1 MANPGV
7 GTKFASVNLNKSY
20 GQPSHHHSSHSSS
33 YASSRSR
40 PSGHGGGGGVMV
52 VLSRPRS
59 SQKAGPKLS
68 VPPPLNLPSL
78 RKEHEKFDSLG
89 LGGGPAGGGVSGS
102 GSRPTS
108 SGMGWTKPA
117 AAALQETKPFGEQTV
132 DGFDNALRPVD
143 GFSRGSSAYMPPS
156 ARSAVVGGSPATS
169 AAALAHPSGEK
180 VAVLRGEDFPSLR
193 ATLSSGPPQ
202 KLKEN
207 LNPKHKQSVSD
218 NLSTEQTDGSR
229 LTSHVDIQS
238 QFHPSHGSV
247 SNGLSEDG
255 IETQSFRSSYAS
267 DYDRKQE
274 DYFLGPLPIVRLK
287 PRSDWADD
295 ERDTSHGLTDRSR
308 EARDHVFSKNEA
320 YWDRDFDLPRV
331 GAMPHRPALN
341 FDKWGQRDNE
351 TGKVSSSEV
360 PKLNP
365 VRASSRE
372 GREGNSWRNSTLS
385 KEGFAVQGVGN
396 EKNGVGVRPSSMNRE
411 AWKDNKYI
419 PSTFQDNLYDDFRK
433 REMGYGQK
441 GRQSWNNTMDS
452 YNGRG
457 PERNVRDTFAGNEQ
471 YNRYSS
477 VSVQSSVSKSSSSVG
492 AKGLPADDPL
502 LNFNREKRT
511 LTKSEKSFLED
522 PFMKDFGAS
531 GFDGRDLFS
540 ASLVGMVKKKKEV
553 PKQMDFHDPARESFE
568 AEIEK
573 VQRMQ
578 EQERQRNIEEHE
590 RALELARREEEERLR
605 QIREQEERQRRLEEE
620 AREAAWRAEQEQI
633 EALRKAEEQKVAR
646 EEEKRRILLEEER
659 RKQAAKQKLLELEER
674 IARRKAEAARVDNDS
689 LAVADEKMAGIGEEK
704 DASRHTDVGNWD
716 DGERVV
722 EGILTSGSSISS
734 SLNKSLE
741 TSSRPQFPRD
751 SSSSFVDRGKPGN
764 SWRRDVYENERNS
777 IFYLH
782 GQGNGPNSPSRDSPI
797 GGKPLMRKE
806 FDGGA
811 GFMTSRASNK
821 GGFVGAH
828 LDEYANAKGQRWN
841 EPGNGDHLSR
851 NTEIDSDFPDNL
863 ERFSDG
869 WTPGRSHGNMFSAY
883 PEHHYPNSES
893 DGSYAVGRSRYS
905 VRQPRVL
912 PPPSLTSVP
921 KTYRDVNAH
930 PNPAAVQANDIPT
943 GYDDAYQRNSGQPEV
958 VGALSDSKE
967 NEDHIVESPTVP
979 RCDSQSSLSVS
990 SPPSSPTHL
999 SHDDLEDSGASPA
1012 ILASVEGKNGP
1023 LSGQQN
1029 EAAVN
1034 SARAGNENV
1043 VSSTCAFSS
1052 GDDEEWT
1059 TENHEQFQ
1067 EQEEYDEDENYQEE
1081 DEVHEGEDNVALN
1094 QEFENMNL
1102 EEKGLPHMM
1111 DNLVLGFDEG
1121 VQVGMPNDEF
1131 ERTLKGEETSF
1142 VAQASSGA
1150 LEEHVCFGNA
1160 CSDGRSLQPVNS
1172 KANLNDPSAFQ
1183 DSDKTMQDLGIES
1196 SKAQTSIVS
1205 EGLDNARAS
1214 NNDLS
1219 AHHSK
1224 LTSVTSAPYL
1234 PSDLSNMSNAAS
1246 APSQVEL
1253 PVKLQFGLFT
1263 GPSLIPSPVPA
1274 IQIGSIQMPLH
1285 LHPHVGAP
1293 HSHMHPS
1300 QPPLFQF
1307 GQLRYTSPISQGMMP
1322 VGPQSMSFIQPSIPS
1337 EFSFNHHPGGPMP
1350 HQTGPDVI
1358 DGFVKSEIRSPAV
1371 DNQSSNLSRVNLSQG
1386 SLPSAENMAGI
1397 NESQTRIPHDSESS
1411 TRTSTGFQM
1420 DERGQQPLV
1429 VKSSGTLSNAR
1440 DSEGQP
1446 HGRDVSLH
1454 LASTEKDFEESK
1466 AHYPA
1471 SVRRGKRYAFVVKGS
1486 GSKSSGPAPRL
1497 NHPENSGF
1505 QRRPRRNI
1513 QRTEF
1518 RVRVSGEKGL
1528 SSGLVSSDQ
1537 FCSDSKSNINGTGTG
1552 TSVKSGPRKV
1562 FSYRAGKQAVESICM
1577 SSATDLSQDV
1587 DSGGR
1592 VIKVDGKESAKISGQ
1607 SHLKRNVCSGEEV
1620 DAPLHSGIIRVFEQ
1634 PGIEAPSD
1642 EDDFIEVRSKRQML
1656 NDRREQREKEIKAK
1670 SRVAKMPRKPRSASH
1685 GAEAKDNYSRGTLP
1699 IIEAE
1704 NSSHSDFVSEGN
1716 GMPKIEISSG
1726 SMSQPLA
1733 PIGTPPL
1740 KIDAQPD
1747 LRSETSRS
1755 LQMSLPAVSGG
1766 GKNLGA
1772 AVMFESKNKV
1782 LNNVQTSLGNAQ
1794 TSQQVMALTQRQLDE
1809 AMKPQQFDSQASGG
1823 DLTVNFN
1830 KPSLSTSSI
1839 LTREKPFSSVA
1850 SPVNSLLAGEKI
1862 QFGAVTS
1869 PTVLPPSSRALSHGI
1884 GHCSSISNM
1893 QISHN
1898 PAGSDHDCSLFYNKE
1913 KHGDGSHD
1921 NLEDCEAEAEA
1932 EAAAS
1937 AVAVAAISS
1946 DEIAVNGLG
1955 TSISVSEARSFG
1967 AVDIDGI
1974 AAVSFAGVASNQQ
1987 SAGKA
1992 RSEEPLSVSL
2002 PADLSVETPPIS
2014 LWPPLPALQNSS
2026 QMLSHFPGG
2035 PPPHFPF
2042 YEMNPMMGGPV
2053 FAFGPHDES
2062 ASNTHPESQ
2071 KSSMQASGP
2080 ISSWQQCHSGVDSFY
2095 GPAAGFTGPFIT
2107 PPRGIPGVQGPPPH
2121 MVVYNHFAPVGQF
2134 GQVGLSF
2141 MGATYIPSGKQSDWK
2156 HNSTSSAAGAGE
2168 GDMSSMNMAPSQR
2181 NPVNITAPVQHLA
2194 PGSPLVPMASPLA
2207 MFDIS
2212 PFQSSPEMS
2221 VQARWPYAPNLP
2233 LSSIPLSMPLQE
2245 GAHTSQYSH
2254 GPSVDQP
2261 MNVDRFPI
2269 SQTSA
2274 PSDGDRSFPTG
2285 AAVNFNRLP
2294 HQLGL
2299 VDPSN
2304 SPVAKQ
2310 SALGSVI
2317 KTPSVSIIADAGK
2330 VDVQSSNASN
2340 SNSHSA
2346 SAAFKSLPLEK
2357 NNTSEQYDHS
2367 SGYTNYQR
2375 SVTQKNSSGGE
2386 WSSRRMGL
2394 QGRNHTL
2401 GADKSFSTSKVKQ
2414 IYVAK
2419 QTTAG
2424 ASVS

>member
-20 GQPSHHHSSHSSS
+20 GQTSHQHSSHSSS
-33 YASSRSR
+33 YTSSRSR
-40 PSGHGGGGGVMV
+40 PSGHGGAGGGMV

-59 SQKAGPKLS
+59 SQKAGPRLS

-102 GSRPTS
+102 GSRPSS

-117 AAALQETKPFGEQTV
+117 TAALQEIKPLGEQTV
-132 DGFDNALRPVD
+132 HGFDNGLRPVD
-143 GFSRGSSAYMPPS
+143 VPNRGNSAYMPPS
-156 ARSAVVGGSPATS
+156 ARSAVAGGSPATS
-169 AAALAHPSGEK
+169 AAALAYPSGEK

-207 LNPKHKQSVSD
+207 SNQKSKQLGSD
-218 NLSTEQTDGSR
+218 NLSTEQKDGSR
-229 LTSHVDIQS
+229 LTSHVDIHS
-238 QFHPSHGSV
+238 QFHPSHGGV
-247 SNGLSEDG
+247 SNGQSEDSS
-255 IETQSFRSSYAS
+255 ESHSFRSSHVVNH
-267 DYDRKQE
+267 DRKQE
-274 DYFLGPLPIVRLK
+274 EYFLSPLPIVRLN

-308 EARDHVFSKNEA
+308 EARGHGFSKNEA
-320 YWDRDFDLPRV
+320 YWDRNFDLPKV
-331 GAMPHRPALN
+331 SAMQHKPALN

-372 GREGNSWRNSTLS
+372 GREGNSWRSSTLS
-385 KEGFAVQGVGN
+385 KEGFAVQGVVN
-396 EKNGVGVRPSSMNRE
+396 EKNGVGARPSSMNRE
-411 AWKDNKYI
+411 VGKDNKYI
-419 PSTFQDNLYDDFRK
+419 PSTFQDNLHDDFRK

-441 GRQSWNNTMDS
+441 GRQSWNNTLES
-452 YNGRG
+452 YGGRG
-457 PERNVRDTFAGNEQ
+457 PERNGRDGFVGNEQ
-471 YNRYSS
+471 YHRYGSN
-477 VSVQSSVSKSSSSVG
+477 SVQSPVSKSSSTVG
-492 AKGLPADDPL
+492 SKGLPSDDPL

-511 LTKSEKSFLED
+511 LPKSEKSFLDD
-522 PFMKDFGAS
+522 PFGA
-531 GFDGRDLFS
+531 DGRDFFP

-553 PKQMDFHDPARESFE
+553 PKQIDFHDPARESFE

-578 EQERQRNIEEHE
+578 ELERQRNIEENE

-605 QIREQEERQRRLEEE
+605 QIREQEEKQRRLEEE

-633 EALRKAEEQKVAR
+633 EALQKAEEQKIAR

-674 IARRKAEAARVDNDS
+674 IARRKAEAAKVGNDS
-689 LAVADEKMAGIGEEK
+689 LALADEKMSGIGEEK
-704 DASRHTDVGNWD
+704 EASRRTDVSDWD
-716 DGERVV
+716 DSERVV
-722 EGILTSGSSISS
+722 EGIITSASANSS

-741 TSSRPQFPRD
+741 TGSRPQFSRD
-751 SSSSFVDRGKPGN
+751 SSSSFADRGKPGN
-764 SWRRDVYENERNS
+764 SWRRDIYENERNS
-777 IFYLH
+777 IFYSH
-782 GQGNGPNSPSRDSPI
+782 GQGNSPNGTSRDSTI
-797 GGKPLMRKE
+797 GGKPVMRKE
-806 FDGGA
+806 YDGGA
-811 GFMTSRASNK
+811 GFMNSRASNK
-821 GGFVGAH
+821 GGIVDAH
-828 LDEYANAKGQRWN
+828 FGEYANAKGKRWN

-869 WTPGRSHGNMFSAY
+869 WTPGRSRGNMFSAY
-883 PEHHYPNSES
+883 PEHCYPNSES
-893 DGSYAVGRSRYS
+893 DGSYAFGRSRYS

-921 KTYRDVNAH
+921 KTYRDVNTH
-930 PNPAAVQANDIPT
+930 PNPAAVHENDMPT
-943 GYDDAYQRNSGQPEV
+943 GYDDAYQRSCGQPEV
-958 VGALSDSKE
+958 AGALLDNKE
-967 NEDHIVESPTVP
+967 NEDREVESTTVP

-999 SHDDLEDSGASPA
+999 SHDDLEESGVTPEM
-1012 ILASVEGKNGP
+1012 LVSVGGKNGP

-1029 EAAVN
+1029 ESVVTP
-1034 SARAGNENV
+1034 ARAGNENV

-1059 TENHEQFQ
+1059 TENHEHFQ

-1081 DEVHEGEDNVALN
+1081 DEVHEGDDNVVLN

-1111 DNLVLGFDEG
+1111 ENLVLGFDEG

-1131 ERTLKGEETSF
+1131 ERTVKGEETSF
-1142 VAQASSGA
+1142 MAQASSGTF
-1150 LEEHVCFGNA
+1150 EEHACFSNV
-1160 CSDGRSLQPVNS
+1160 CSDGMSLQPVKS
-1172 KANLNDPSAFQ
+1172 KASLNDPSVFQ
-1183 DSDKTMQDLGIES
+1183 DSEKTTQDLVIQS

-1205 EGLDNARAS
+1205 EGLDNAEAS
-1214 NNDLS
+1214 KNALPV
-1219 AHHSK
+1219 HHSK

-1234 PSDLSNMSNAAS
+1234 SSDPSNMSNAGAS

-1285 LHPHVGAP
+1285 LHPQVGAP
-1293 HSHMHPS
+1293 HSHMHQS

-1322 VGPQSMSFIQPSIPS
+1322 VGPQSLSFIPPSIPS
-1337 EFSFNHHPGGPMP
+1337 EFSFNHNPVGPMP
-1350 HQTGPDVI
+1350 IQTGPDVI

-1371 DNQSSNLSRVNLSQG
+1371 DNQPSNLIHVNLSQG
-1386 SLPSAENMAGI
+1386 SLPSEGAGNMAGI
-1397 NESQTRIPHDSESS
+1397 NQSQTRIPHDGKSS
-1411 TRTSTGFQM
+1411 TRSSTGFQM
-1420 DERGQQPLV
+1420 DEQVQQPFV
-1429 VKSSGTLSNAR
+1429 AKSGGTSSNAR
-1440 DSEGQP
+1440 DSKGQP
-1446 HGRDVSLH
+1446 HGRDVSLNS
-1454 LASTEKDFEESK
+1454 ASTEKGFEESK

-1471 SVRRGKRYAFVVKGS
+1471 SGRRGKRYAFVVKGS
-1486 GSKSSGPAPRL
+1486 GSKSSGPALRL
-1497 NHPENSGF
+1497 NPQETSGF

-1528 SSGLVSSDQ
+1528 SSGLVLSDQ
-1537 FCSDSKSNINGTGTG
+1537 FCLDSKSNINGTGTG
-1552 TSVKSGPRKV
+1552 TYAKTGPRKV
-1562 FSYRAGKQAVESICM
+1562 FSNRAGKQAVESTYTN
-1577 SSATDLSQDV
+1577 SATHLSQDV

-1592 VIKVDGKESAKISGQ
+1592 VEKVDGKESTKIPGQ

-1620 DAPLHSGIIRVFEQ
+1620 DAPLQSGIIRVFEQ

-1656 NDRREQREKEIKAK
+1656 NDRREQREKEFKAK
-1670 SRVAKMPRKPRSASH
+1670 SRVVKMPRKLRSASH
-1685 GAEAKDNYSRGTLP
+1685 GAEAKDISSRVTLP
-1699 IIEAE
+1699 IIEAA
-1704 NSSHSDFVSEGN
+1704 NSSHSDFVVPDGN
-1716 GMPKIEISSG
+1716 GMQKSEMSSG
-1726 SMSQPLA
+1726 SLSQPLA

-1740 KIDAQPD
+1740 KLDAQSD

-1755 LQMSLPAVSGG
+1755 LQMSLPVVSGG
-1766 GKNLGA
+1766 GKNHGA
-1772 AVMFESKNKV
+1772 GVIFESKNKV

-1794 TSQQVMALTQRQLDE
+1794 TKQVMALTQRQLDE
-1809 AMKPQQFDSQASGG
+1809 AMKPQQFDSQASVG
-1823 DLTVNFN
+1823 DLTVNFS
-1830 KPSLSTSSI
+1830 KPSLPTSSI

-1850 SPVNSLLAGEKI
+1850 SPINSLLAGEKI

-1884 GHCSSISNM
+1884 GPSCSSMSNM

-1898 PAGSDHDCSLFYNKE
+1898 PAGSDNDCSLFYDKE
-1913 KHGDGSHD
+1913 KHSNGSHD
-1921 NLEDCEAEAEA
+1921 NLEDCEAEA

-1955 TSISVSEARSFG
+1955 SSISVSEARSYG
-1967 AVDIDGI
+1967 AADIDGI
-1974 AAVSFAGVASNQQ
+1974 AAGVAGNQQ

-1992 RSEEPLSVSL
+1992 RPEEPLSVSL

-2026 QMLSHFPGG
+2026 QMLSHFPGA
-2035 PPPHFPF
+2035 PPPHFP
-2042 YEMNPMMGGPV
+2042 YYDMNPMMSGPV

-2062 ASNTHPESQ
+2062 ASTTQPQPQ

-2156 HNSTSSAAGAGE
+2156 HNPTSSATGAGE
-2168 GDMSSMNMAPSQR
+2168 GDMNNMNMAPSQR
-2181 NPVNITAPVQHLA
+2181 NPVNITAPIQHLA
-2194 PGSPLVPMASPLA
+2194 PGSPLMPMASPLA

-2221 VQARWPYAPNLP
+2221 VQARWAHVPNSP

-2254 GPSVDQP
+2254 GPSIDQP
-2261 MNVDRFPI
+2261 MSVDRFPT

-2274 PSDGDRSFPTG
+2274 PSDGDRNFPTG
-2285 AAVNFNRLP
+2285 AGVNYNRLP
-2294 HQLGL
+2294 DELGL

-2304 SPVAKQ
+2304 SSAAKQ
-2310 SALGSVI
+2310 SALSSVI
-2317 KTPSVSIIADAGK
+2317 KTPSVGIIADAAR
-2330 VDVQSSNASN
+2330 VDIQSGNGSN
-2340 SNSHSA
+2340 SNSQNA
-2346 SAAFKSLPLEK
+2346 SAAFKSPSLEK
-2357 NNTSEQYDHS
+2357 NNSTQQYDHS
-2367 SGYTNYQR
+2367 SGYYQR
-2375 SVTQKNSSGGE
+2375 SVSQKNSSGAE
-2386 WSSRRMGL
+2386 WSGRRMGL
-2394 QGRNHTL
+2394 QGRNQSL
-2401 GADKSFSTSKVKQ
+2401 GTDKSFSTSKVKQ

-2419 QTTAG
+2419 HTTAG
-2424 ASVS
+2424 TSGS

>member
-40 PSGHGGGGGVMV
+40 SSGHGGGGGGMV

-117 AAALQETKPFGEQTV
+117 TAALQETKPFGEQTV
-132 DGFDNALRPVD
+132 DGFDNGLRPVD
-143 GFSRGSSAYMPPS
+143 GFNRGNSAYMPPS
-156 ARSAVVGGSPATS
+156 ARSAVVGGSPAAS
-169 AAALAHPSGEK
+169 AAALAHPSGER

-218 NLSTEQTDGSR
+218 NLSTEQKDGSR
-229 LTSHVDIQS
+229 LTSHADIHS
-238 QFHPSHGSV
+238 QFHSSHGGV
-247 SNGLSEDG
+247 SNGLSEEG
-255 IETQSFRSSYAS
+255 GETHSLRSSHAV
-267 DYDRKQE
+267 DHDRKKE
-274 DYFLGPLPIVRLK
+274 EYFLGPLPIVRLN

-308 EARDHVFSKNEA
+308 EARDHGFTKNEA
-320 YWDRDFDLPRV
+320 YWDRNIDLPRV
-331 GAMPHRPALN
+331 SAMPHKPALN

-351 TGKVSSSEV
+351 TGKVFSGEV

-396 EKNGVGVRPSSMNRE
+396 EKNCVGVRPSGMNRE
-411 AWKDNKYI
+411 VGKDNKYL
-419 PSTFQDNLYDDFRK
+419 PSTFQDNFHDDFRK
-433 REMGYGQK
+433 REIGYGQK
-441 GRQSWNNTMDS
+441 GKQPWNNPMES
-452 YNGRG
+452 YGGRG
-457 PERNVRDTFAGNEQ
+457 PERNVRDGFAGNEQ
-471 YNRYSS
+471 YSRYSS
-477 VSVQSSVSKSSSSVG
+477 ISVHSPVSKSSSSVG

-511 LTKSEKSFLED
+511 LPKSEKSFLED

-531 GFDGRDLFS
+531 GFDGRDFFP

-553 PKQMDFHDPARESFE
+553 PRQTDFYDPARESFE

-605 QIREQEERQRRLEEE
+605 QIREQEERQRRMEEE
-620 AREAAWRAEQEQI
+620 AREAAWKAEQEQI
-633 EALRKAEEQKVAR
+633 EALRKAEEQKIAR

-674 IARRKAEAARVDNDS
+674 IARRKADAAKVGNDFM
-689 LAVADEKMAGIGEEK
+689 AVADEKLSGIGEEK
-704 DASRHTDVGNWD
+704 DAPRRTDVGDWD
-716 DGERVV
+716 DNERVV
-722 EGILTSGSSISS
+722 EGILTSSS
-734 SLNKSLE
+734 SNSSGLNKSLE
-741 TSSRPQFPRD
+741 TGSRPQFSRD
-751 SSSSFVDRGKPGN
+751 SSSSSVDRGKGN

-777 IFYLH
+777 IFYSH
-782 GQGNGPNSPSRDSPI
+782 GHVNGLNSSSRDPPI

-806 FDGGA
+806 YDGGA
-811 GFMTSRASNK
+811 GYMTSRASNK
-821 GGFVGAH
+821 GGIVDAH
-828 LDEYANAKGQRWN
+828 LDEYANAKGKRWN

-851 NTEIDSDFPDNL
+851 NTEVDSDYPDNL

-883 PEHHYPNSES
+883 TEHCYSSSES
-893 DGSYAVGRSRYS
+893 DGSYAFGRSRYS

-930 PNPAAVQANDIPT
+930 PHPAAVLENNIPT
-943 GYDDAYQRNSGQPEV
+943 GYDNDYQRSSGQSEV
-958 VGALSDSKE
+958 VGALPHNKE
-967 NEDHIVESPTVP
+967 NEDLKVESTTVP

-999 SHDDLEDSGASPA
+999 SHDDLEESGVAPA
-1012 ILASVEGKNGP
+1012 MLASVEGKNGP

-1029 EAAVN
+1029 DSVVM

-1043 VSSTCAFSS
+1043 VGSTCAFSS

-1081 DEVHEGEDNVALN
+1081 DEVHEGDDSVALN
-1094 QEFENMNL
+1094 QEFENINL
-1102 EEKGLPHMM
+1102 EKGLPHMM

-1131 ERTLKGEETSF
+1131 ERTVKGEETSF
-1142 VAQASSGA
+1142 MAQASSA
-1150 LEEHVCFGNA
+1150 TLEEHVCFGNA
-1160 CSDGRSLQPVNS
+1160 CSDGMSLQPVKS
-1172 KANLNDPSAFQ
+1172 KASLNDPSVFR
-1183 DSDKTMQDLGIES
+1183 DSDKTMQDLVIQS

-1205 EGLDNARAS
+1205 EGLDNAEAS
-1214 NNDLS
+1214 NS
-1219 AHHSK
+1219 ARHSE

-1234 PSDLSNMSNAAS
+1234 SSDLSNMSNAAS
-1246 APSQVEL
+1246 APSQVDL

-1285 LHPHVGAP
+1285 LHPQVGAP

-1337 EFSFNHHPGGPMP
+1337 EFSFNHNPGGPMP
-1350 HQTGPDVI
+1350 LQTGPDAI

-1371 DNQSSNLSRVNLSQG
+1371 DNQPSNLSHVNLSQG
-1386 SLPSAENMAGI
+1386 SLPSEGAENMAGA
-1397 NESQTRIPHDSESS
+1397 NRSQTRIPHDGKSS
-1411 TRTSTGFQM
+1411 TRTSADFQM
-1420 DERGQQPLV
+1420 DEQVHQPFV
-1429 VKSSGTLSNAR
+1429 AKSGGTSSNAR
-1440 DSEGQP
+1440 DSKGQH

-1454 LASTEKDFEESK
+1454 SASTERGFEESK
-1466 AHYPA
+1466 AHYPT
-1471 SVRRGKRYAFVVKGS
+1471 SGRRGKRYAFVVKGS

-1497 NHPENSGF
+1497 NHPEASGF

-1528 SSGLVSSDQ
+1528 PSGLVSSDQ
-1537 FCSDSKSNINGTGTG
+1537 FSADIKSNINGTGTG
-1552 TSVKSGPRKV
+1552 TSAKAGLRKV
-1562 FSYRAGKQAVESICM
+1562 FSNRTGKQAVESTCA
-1577 SSATDLSQDV
+1577 SSATDLSQNV
-1587 DSGGR
+1587 DSGCR
-1592 VIKVDGKESAKISGQ
+1592 VDKVDGKESTKISGQ

-1620 DAPLHSGIIRVFEQ
+1620 DAPLQSGIIRVFEQ

-1642 EDDFIEVRSKRQML
+1642 EDDFIEVRSKRQMI

-1670 SRVAKMPRKPRSASH
+1670 SRVVKMPRKPRSASH
-1685 GAEAKDNYSRGTLP
+1685 GTEAKDTYGRGTLS
-1699 IIEAE
+1699 IIEAAS
-1704 NSSHSDFVSEGN
+1704 SSHADFVVPDGN
-1716 GMPKIEISSG
+1716 GMQKSEISAG
-1726 SMSQPLA
+1726 SVSQPLA

-1747 LRSETSRS
+1747 LRSETNRS
-1755 LQMSLPAVSGG
+1755 HQMSLPAVSGG
-1766 GKNLGA
+1766 GKNPGA
-1772 AVMFESKNKV
+1772 GVIFESKNKV

-1794 TSQQVMALTQRQLDE
+1794 TSQQVMALTQRQFDE

-1823 DLTVNFN
+1823 DLTVNYS
-1830 KPSLSTSSI
+1830 KPSLPTSSI

-1850 SPVNSLLAGEKI
+1850 SPINSLLAGEKI

-1869 PTVLPPSSRALSHGI
+1869 PTILPPSGHALSHGI
-1884 GHCSSISNM
+1884 GPSSSMSNM

-1898 PAGSDHDCSLFYNKE
+1898 PAASDHDCSLFYDKE
-1913 KHGDGSHD
+1913 KHNNGSHD
-1921 NLEDCEAEAEA
+1921 NLEDCEAEA

-1955 TSISVSEARSFG
+1955 TSISVSEARSYG
-1967 AVDIDGI
+1967 AADIDGI
-1974 AAVSFAGVASNQQ
+1974 AAVSLAGVASNQQ
-1987 SAGKA
+1987 SASKA

-2042 YEMNPMMGGPV
+2042 YDMNPMMGGPV

-2062 ASNTHPESQ
+2062 ASTAQPQSQ
-2071 KSSMQASGP
+2071 KNSMQASGP

-2095 GPAAGFTGPFIT
+2095 GPAAGFSGPFIT

-2121 MVVYNHFAPVGQF
+2121 MVVYNHFAPVGQY

-2141 MGATYIPSGKQSDWK
+2141 MGATYIPSGKQQSDWK
-2156 HNSTSSAAGAGE
+2156 HNSTSSATGAGE
-2168 GDMSSMNMAPSQR
+2168 GDMNNMNMAPSQR
-2181 NPVNITAPVQHLA
+2181 NPVNITAPIQHLA

-2207 MFDIS
+2207 MFDMS

-2221 VQARWPYAPNLP
+2221 AQARWTHAPNSP

-2261 MNVDRFPI
+2261 MSVDRFPT

-2274 PSDGDRSFPTG
+2274 PSDGDRNFPTG
-2285 AAVNFNRLP
+2285 AGVNFNRLP
-2294 HQLGL
+2294 DELGL

-2304 SPVAKQ
+2304 TSAAKQ
-2310 SALGSVI
+2310 SALSSVI
-2317 KTPSVSIIADAGK
+2317 KTPSVSIIADAAK
-2330 VDVQSSNASN
+2330 VDVQSGNGSN
-2340 SNSHSA
+2340 SNSQNA
-2346 SAAFKSLPLEK
+2346 SAAFKSQPLEK
-2357 NNTSEQYDHS
+2357 NNTSQQYDHS

-2375 SVTQKNSSGGE
+2375 SVSQKNSSGGE

-2394 QGRNHTL
+2394 QGRNQTL